1 MIAVV
6 AAHPVWLAV
15 ERTADVAATDTM
27 NEPPVWQVKAIGRL
41 TSRLVIAPDAKLIV
55 VLLETGVIATWRP
68 APWCQMPF
76 GASWMMMLSGDTPAS
91 LWQSTFSSA
100 KAPGPTGNWEPALA
114 LTAPA
119 LPAPGPQLFV
129 APAGETKIGIT
140 PAVAIATAARTEP
153 NLGRRMPGAPY
164 LDWPATPPAMFGMPR
179 NDTPN
184 RFYSARRR
192 L

>member
-1 MIAVV
+1 M
-6 AAHPVWLAV
+6 
-15 ERTADVAATDTM
+15 AT
-27 NEPPVWQVKAIGRL
+27 VRA
-41 TSRLVIAPDAKLIV
+41 
-55 VLLETGVIATWRP
+55 
-68 APWCQMPF
+68 APWCQIAS
-76 GASWMMMLSGDTPAS
+76 GASWMMMLSAVAPAS
-91 LWQSTFSSA
+91 VWQSTFSSA
-100 KAPGPTGNWEPALA
+100 RAPGPTGNWEPALA

-179 NDTPN
+179 NDTPK
-184 RFYSARRR
+184 RFYLAGRR
-192 L
+192 LCNISEHFQSQ